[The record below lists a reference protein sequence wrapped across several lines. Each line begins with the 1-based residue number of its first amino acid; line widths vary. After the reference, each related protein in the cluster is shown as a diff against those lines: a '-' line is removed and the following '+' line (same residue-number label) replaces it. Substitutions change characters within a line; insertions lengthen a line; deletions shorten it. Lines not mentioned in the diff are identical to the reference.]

1 MPEHPEPAEV
11 LFEQLSI
18 NTLTIGNRL
27 VIGGV
32 VVFRAATRGHGH
44 TEGVGGA
51 ARADLTRVGA
61 DPLVGSVAGQSP
73 PCWGER
79 WEKWPANR
87 QNPVDG

>member
-32 VVFRAATRGHGH
+32 VVFRAATRGHG
-44 TEGVGGA
+44 TARKAWGRA
-51 ARADLTRVGA
+51 ARPTPG
-61 DPLVGSVAGQSP
+61 
-73 PCWGER
+73 WGR
-79 WEKWPANR
+79 TPWFF
-87 QNPVDG
+87 